1 MPQFAAFS
9 INDGATTPVSVSYAL
24 RNIGNGVV
32 QLQDRRL
39 ALQAAMPSIVLGF
52 NAPSRARPKSTKIT
66 RDFTLPHQRT
76 VNGVDAVVGTSRA
89 AVVFYIDE
97 SATAQEIKHLEAM
110 VQNSGA
116 NAMVQS
122 SLRNVEPIYGS

>member
-1 MPQFAAFS
+1 MPQFAAFA
-9 INDGATTPVSVSYAL
+9 INDGSTTPVSVSYAL

-39 ALQAAMPSIVLGF
+39 ALQAAMPSIALGF

-66 RDFTLPHQRT
+66 RDFALPHQRT
-76 VNGVDAVVGTSRA
+76 INGVDAVVGTSRA
-89 AVVFYIDE
+89 AVVYYIDE

-110 VQNSGA
+110 VQNSGT
-116 NAMVQS
+116 NTMVQS